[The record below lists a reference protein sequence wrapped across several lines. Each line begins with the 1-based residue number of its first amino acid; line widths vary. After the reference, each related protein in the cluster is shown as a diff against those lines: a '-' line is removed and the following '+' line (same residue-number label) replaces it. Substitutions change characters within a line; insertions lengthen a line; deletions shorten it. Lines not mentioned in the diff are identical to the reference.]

1 MSDIEYKITYKHIK
15 KGVKGI
21 TNALLLELIN
31 NPGKVY
37 NTRNAEWYS
46 EQIEPPFIIFRIMRR
61 CVKCENTFHSYAIFI
76 DELGID
82 EEVII
87 KCDEVKL

>member
-31 NPGKVY
+31 NHGKIY
-37 NTRNAEWYS
+37 KTRSAEWYA

-82 EEVII
+82 E
-87 KCDEVKL
+87 

>member
-1 MSDIEYKITYKHIK
+1 MNDIIHKIEYTSIK
-15 KGVKGI
+15 RGVKGI

-37 NTRNAEWYS
+37 NTRNAEWYA
-46 EQIEPPFIIFRIMRR
+46 EQIEPPFIMFRIMRR
-61 CVKCENTFHSYAIFI
+61 CIKCETAFHSYAIFI

-87 KCDEVKL
+87 KCEKVVL

>member
-37 NTRNAEWYS
+37 KTRNAEWYS
-46 EQIEPPFIIFRIMRR
+46 EQIEPPFIMFRIMRR
-61 CVKCENTFHSYAIFI
+61 RVKHDSTFHSYAVFI

>member
-37 NTRNAEWYS
+37 NTRNAEWYA
-46 EQIEPPFIIFRIMRR
+46 EQIEPPLLYF
-61 CVKCENTFHSYAIFI
+61 E
-76 DELGID
+76 
-82 EEVII
+82 
-87 KCDEVKL
+87 